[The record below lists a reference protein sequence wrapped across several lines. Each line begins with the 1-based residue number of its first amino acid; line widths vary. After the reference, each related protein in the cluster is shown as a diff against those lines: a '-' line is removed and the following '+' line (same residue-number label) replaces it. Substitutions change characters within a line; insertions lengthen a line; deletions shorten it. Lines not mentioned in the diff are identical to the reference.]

1 MQNLPV
7 LWIVLLP
14 LAGAI
19 MNGLAGRFAN
29 RRLVSFVGVGSVLGS
44 FALAIHSFVKLYE
57 LKHGETGQEA
67 LVTDVYEWFSITVP
81 SFAGGFRSVPIHVRF
96 VFDSLSGLMTLVVTG
111 IGSLIHI
118 YSLGYMKED
127 PGYARFFAYLNLFMA
142 SMLILVLAS
151 SLPLM
156 FVGWE
161 GVGLCSY
168 LLIGF
173 WWENPAYAAAGRKA
187 FVANRIGDF
196 GVLVGM
202 FVLVSAT
209 GTFEF
214 ESINTAAPEL
224 QRTMTLGNAELA
236 TMATV
241 ACLFLFLGCT
251 GKSAQVPLYVWLPD
265 AMAGPTPV
273 SALIHAAT
281 MVTAGV
287 YLCCR
292 LSPVF
297 LQSPEAM
304 SVIAI
309 VGSITAF
316 IAATIAVVQREMKK
330 ILAYSTVSQLGFMFA
345 AVGVGAF
352 AAGFFHVFTHA
363 FFKACLFLGA
373 GSVMHAVHA
382 HGDADIF
389 RLGGMKKYMKTT
401 NWTFLVSCL
410 AIAGVPG
417 FSGFF
422 SKDEILLG
430 ASNVA
435 FAGEDSPIAP
445 WIGWFVL
452 GTLFLAATMT
462 AFYMFR
468 LYFLTFTGT
477 YRSAPSAQE
486 HGDSNGHDE
495 HHGYAPHPHESEL
508 PMALPLVVLGVG
520 AILVGWLGLPHVLP
534 FAGVHLAEYHWWGHW
549 MEPSIH
555 DLALPEN
562 LSAVNVAAVVGLA
575 AMAIGIGGAWV
586 FYKDKNEDS
595 FTTKL
600 PKPLHDFLFD
610 KWRVDE
616 LYAAT
621 VLKTN
626 KKLAVFS
633 GRIDQTFV
641 DGLLTKVPTA
651 FVAASSWLFTR
662 LQSGVVHAYGLVMV
676 IGFLGLG
683 WWFLYPHA
691 DVQIEATSAA
701 ATLTVGRGFGYEY
714 RFDVDADGRFDIPEQ
729 PQYVTI
735 DLDDDASSEEVVR
748 VVGLVRAAMAPD
760 RWPADRTALGSLVD
774 ADRNIYELHPPPEK
788 VARLRQAL
796 GRAEN
801 VERVEFHPVED
812 AALFAPVA
820 RVEHRY
826 EPDDYRRFKL
836 LVANRRGGFREH
848 DLGHRPLLLGDDV
861 VGPQWRRDDAAGD
874 APAAVFV
881 DEEGHVVLRPNAAA
895 VRHAGEFYTE
905 ELRLAPGQSAFVGR
919 TSITVAPVV
928 EAVVEVRNAFGNVDR
943 ETVDITLTNPPTRAP
958 AQALLLGD
966 RDEVLR

>member
-19 MNGLAGRFAN
+19 MNGLAGRFADK
-29 RRLVSFVGVGSVLGS
+29 RLVSFVGVGSVLGS
-44 FALAIHSFVKLYE
+44 FALAVHSFVKLYE
-57 LKHGETGQEA
+57 LRHGETGQEA
-67 LVTDVYEWFSITVP
+67 LVTDVYEWFSISVP
-81 SFAGGFRSVPIHVRF
+81 SFDGGFRSVPIHVRF

-118 YSLGYMKED
+118 YSLGYMKDD

-196 GVLVGM
+196 GVLIGM

-214 ESINTAAPEL
+214 EAINTAAPEL
-224 QRTMTLGNAELA
+224 QRTMTLGNAELGA
-236 TMATV
+236 MATV

-304 SVIAI
+304 SVIAV
-309 VGSITAF
+309 VGSVTAF

-389 RLGGMKKYMKTT
+389 KLGGLKKFMPTT
-401 NWTFLVSCL
+401 HWTFLASCL

-435 FAGEDSPIAP
+435 FAGETSPIAP
-445 WIGWFVL
+445 WVGWFVL

-468 LYFLTFTGT
+468 LYFLTFTGS
-477 YRSAPSAQE
+477 YRSTAHDGA
-486 HGDSNGHDE
+486 HDE
-495 HHGYAPHPHESEL
+495 DHGGDGHGYAPNPHESEL
-508 PMALPLVVLGVG
+508 PMALPLVVLGTG
-520 AILVGWLGLPHVLP
+520 AVVAGWLGLPHVLP

-549 MEPSIH
+549 MEPAITNLS
-555 DLALPEN
+555 LPEN
-562 LSAVNVAAVVGLA
+562 MSAVNVAAVAGLG
-575 AMAIGIGGAWV
+575 AMAIGIAGAWA
-586 FYKDKNEDS
+586 FYKDKDEDA

-600 PKPLHDFLFD
+600 PKPLYDFLFD

-621 VLKTN
+621 ILRLN
-626 KKLAVFS
+626 KSLAVFS
-633 GRIDQTFV
+633 GRIDRTFV
-641 DGLLTKVPTA
+641 DALLTKLPA
-651 FVAASSWLFTR
+651 ALVAASSWLFTR
-662 LQSGVVHAYGLVMV
+662 IQNGVVHAYGLVMV
-676 IGFLGLG
+676 VGMLGLG

-691 DVQIEATSAA
+691 QVEVEATSNA
-701 ATLTVGRGFGYEY
+701 ATLSVGRGFGYEY
-714 RFDVDADGRFDIPEQ
+714 RFDLDADGRFDLPEQ
-729 PQYVTI
+729 PQNVVL
-735 DLDDDASSEEVVR
+735 DLDDDAGPEAVSR
-748 VVGLVRAAMAPD
+748 VVALVRAAMAPD
-760 RWPADRTALGSLVD
+760 PWPADRTALGRLLD
-774 ADRNIYELHPPPEK
+774 AEGNVYELHPPPGK
-788 VARLRQAL
+788 LSRLREAL
-796 GRAEN
+796 DHAQGI
-801 VERVEFHPVED
+801 ERVEFHPVEGESVYG
-812 AALFAPVA
+812 AVA
-820 RVEHRY
+820 RAEHRY
-826 EPDDYRRFKL
+826 EPDDYRGFRL
-836 LVANRRGGFREH
+836 LVAGRRGEVREH
-848 DLGHRPLLLGDDV
+848 SLGHRPLLLGDEV
-861 VGPQWRRDDAAGD
+861 VGPQWRRNDAEDDT
-874 APAAVFV
+874 PAAVFID
-881 DEEGHVVLRPNAAA
+881 DEGDVVLRPNAAV
-895 VRHAGEFYTE
+895 VRHGGEFYTD
-905 ELRLAPGQSAFVGR
+905 ELRLEPGQSAFVGR

-928 EAVVEVRNAFGNVDR
+928 EAVVEVRNAFGNIDR
-943 ETVDITLTNPPTRAP
+943 ATVDITLTNPPRRVP
-958 AQALLLGD
+958 VQARLLGE